1 MLDSVSSEKQEFE
14 ITGFRSGSFEASR
27 PSSRLFWG
35 MFSVLRGITVK
46 GDRGQEQLHDERQV
60 RWQGLF
66 IDNLFTVEFF
76 IRLG

>member
-1 MLDSVSSEKQEFE
+1 
-14 ITGFRSGSFEASR
+14 
-27 PSSRLFWG
+27 
-35 MFSVLRGITVK
+35 MFSVLLGITVK
-46 GDRGQEQLHDERQV
+46 GDCGQEQLHEERQV